1 MFIELFRKGSP
12 QCVMALMSRKRTQ
25 PRWHT
30 DTKKKMMTQWFFS
43 LGITSLQLDF
53 NTVICNWYL
62 MDFVLQLLQLETAPL
77 LTVLNPIST
86 GGGCFFI
93 PPIVNLM
100 PFFCGVEFF
109 FQLLMIFYVGDFNTS
124 QCSQT
129 FDLLLNILRNSA
141 KKVSNPSLFWV
152 KNQKILFF
160 WVFSSISRNI
170 SL

>member
-1 MFIELFRKGSP
+1 MYQAIISKGKERKQDNKGICYIWLTKNCLKDLGQFVPVNSIGQKMTLWKIWHFATERLFTLS
-12 QCVMALMSRKRTQ
+12 VT
-25 PRWHT
+25 
-30 DTKKKMMTQWFFS
+30 
-43 LGITSLQLDF
+43 
-53 NTVICNWYL
+53 
-62 MDFVLQLLQLETAPL
+62 
-77 LTVLNPIST
+77 
-86 GGGCFFI
+86 GGCFFI

-109 FQLLMIFYVGDFNTS
+109 FRLLMIFYVGDFNKS

-160 WVFSSISRNI
+160 WVFSSISQNI